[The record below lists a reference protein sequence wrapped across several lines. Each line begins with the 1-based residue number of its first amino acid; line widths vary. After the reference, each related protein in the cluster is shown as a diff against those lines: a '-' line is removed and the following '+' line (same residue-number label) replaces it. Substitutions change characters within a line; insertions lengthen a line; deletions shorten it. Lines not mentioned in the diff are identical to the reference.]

1 MTFQE
6 QLNTLRKQKGLSQ
19 EQLGEKLGVTRQTIS
34 KWELGIT
41 TPEMDKLIQ
50 LSDLF
55 QISIDELVGRSTGSE
70 SSRQSPVREIRY
82 VPWHYEYK
90 SARTFCGLPLIHINL
105 GSGRLFMTGGI
116 RRAKG
121 VIAIG
126 NIATGIFA
134 FGALSA
140 GIISI
145 GGASVG
151 LLSIGG
157 LALGLLLAFG
167 GLSIGTVSFGGLAI
181 GILSAGGCAVGIY
194 ALGGAAIGQKIAAGD
209 YARAA
214 IAIGNTTVGQIC
226 FSPGSNITSDAVRSA
241 ILQLFPGTWEII
253 IRLFTMA
260 ISAV

>member
-6 QLNTLRKQKGLSQ
+6 QLITLRKRKGLSQ

-34 KWELGIT
+34 KWELGLT

-126 NIATGIFA
+126 
-134 FGALSA
+134 
-140 GIISI
+140 
-145 GGASVG
+145 
-151 LLSIGG
+151 
-157 LALGLLLAFG
+157 
-167 GLSIGTVSFGGLAI
+167 
-181 GILSAGGCAVGIY
+181 ILSAGGCAIGIY

>member
-6 QLNTLRKQKGLSQ
+6 QLITLRKQKGLSQ
-19 EQLGEKLGVTRQTIS
+19 EQLGERLGVTRQTIS

-41 TPEMDKLIQ
+41 TPEMDKLIE

-70 SSRQSPVREIRY
+70 SSRQAPVREIHY

-90 SARTFCGLPLIHINL
+90 STRTFCGLPLIHINL
-105 GSGRLFMTGGI
+105 GSGRLFMTG
-116 RRAKG
+116 
-121 VIAIG
+121 
-126 NIATGIFA
+126 
-134 FGALSA
+134 
-140 GIISI
+140 
-145 GGASVG
+145 
-151 LLSIGG
+151 
-157 LALGLLLAFG
+157 
-167 GLSIGTVSFGGLAI
+167 
-181 GILSAGGCAVGIY
+181 GIY

>member
-1 MTFQE
+1 MTFHE
-6 QLNTLRKQKGLSQ
+6 QLITLRKQKGLSQ
-19 EQLGEKLGVTRQTIS
+19 EQLGERLGVTRQTIS

-41 TPEMDKLIQ
+41 TPEMDKLIL

-55 QISIDELVGRSTGSE
+55 QISIDELVGRNSGSE
-70 SSRQSPVREIRY
+70 TSHQAPVREIRY

-90 SARTFCGLPLIHINL
+90 STRTFRGLPLIHINL
-105 GSGRLFMTGGI
+105 GSGRLFVPGGI

-134 FGALSA
+134 FGALSS

-145 GGASVG
+145 GGVSAG

-157 LALGLLLAFG
+157 FALGLLLALG

-181 GILSAGGCAVGIY
+181 GILSVGGCAVGVY

-209 YARAA
+209 YASAV
-214 IAIGNTTVGQIC
+214 IAIGNTTAGQIC
-226 FSPGSNITSDAVRSA
+226 FSLGSELTSAAVRSA
-241 ILQLFPGTWEII
+241 VMQQFPGTWEII

-260 ISAV
+260 ILAV